1 MRDHT
6 EAIPERDTDPIFP
19 SLKTNGAFMPVTAIP
34 TIAVFPEEK
43 LTQEQKIEK
52 WVWQYCRSLEKN
64 YEDYHRRMITS
75 NSERYDGDLS
85 QYAKD
90 QLEAL
95 NNGTANLMKFRME
108 FGRKYIKIIQQDYDT
123 FQDRNEYGD
132 GSVHAFVNRKTGE
145 VYKPASWKSPAKY
158 VRFDLRIINDRA
170 KLHDPNFTGWA
181 GGYLYLR

>member
-1 MRDHT
+1 MT
-6 EAIPERDTDPIFP
+6 IA
-19 SLKTNGAFMPVTAIP
+19 SIP

-43 LTQEQKIEK
+43 LTLDQKIEK
-52 WVWQYCRSLEKN
+52 WTWQLCRSLEKN

-75 NSERYDGDLS
+75 NSQRYDGDLS

-90 QLEAL
+90 QLESM

-123 FQDRNEYGD
+123 FQDRNEYRD
-132 GSVHAFVNRKTGE
+132 GSVHAFVDKNTGE
-145 VYKPASWKSPAKY
+145 VYKPASYKSPAKH
-158 VRFDLRIINDRA
+158 VRYDMRLIKDRA
-170 KLHDPNFTGWA
+170 NLHNPNFTDWA